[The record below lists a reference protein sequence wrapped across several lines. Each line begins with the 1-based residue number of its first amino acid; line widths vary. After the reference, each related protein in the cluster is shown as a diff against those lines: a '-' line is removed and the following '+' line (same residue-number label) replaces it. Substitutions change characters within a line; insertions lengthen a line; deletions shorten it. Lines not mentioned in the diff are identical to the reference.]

1 MIQTKRTRAYTMLGI
16 VMLLWAGNSIVG
28 RAVRETIPPFTL
40 AFGRWMGAFLVLTPF
55 ALRKAM
61 AERAQIRAH
70 ARVLLLLG
78 GLGVGAF
85 NAFLYSGLRHTT
97 ATNALLMQATIPPLV
112 LVLGRLLFKDR
123 AAFGQILGVIL
134 STIGVMVIVFRGDL
148 GALAGLHVGLGDL
161 LVMCGCLAWAL
172 YTVCLRLRPALRP
185 ETFVWITFAIGVLT
199 MAPLAAMEA
208 ARGAQ
213 VVWNW
218 GTASAF
224 VYVALFP
231 SVIAYFLY
239 NGAVAQ
245 IGAGAAG
252 QAICLMPLF
261 GAGLAVPLLGEPLRS
276 YHGAAMALI
285 LLGVALGAWGSA
297 GKPASAA

>member
-1 MIQTKRTRAYTMLGI
+1 
-16 VMLLWAGNSIVG
+16 MLLWAGNSIVG
-28 RAVRETIPPFTL
+28 RAVRETVLPFTL
-40 AFGRWMGAFLVLTPF
+40 AFGRWLGAFLVLTPF
-55 ALRKAM
+55 ALRKAIE
-61 AERAQIRAH
+61 ERAKILAH
-70 ARVLLLLG
+70 VYVLLLLG

-85 NAFLYSGLRHTT
+85 NAFLYSGLRYTT

-123 AAFGQILGVIL
+123 AAFGQMLGVLL
-134 STIGVMVIVFRGDL
+134 STIGVTVIVFRGDP
-148 GALAGLHVGLGDL
+148 GALTRLHVGQGDL
-161 LVMCGCLAWAL
+161 LVVCGCLAWAL
-172 YTVCLRLRPALRP
+172 YTVCLRLRPDLRP

-199 MAPLAAMEA
+199 MAPLATLEA
-208 ARGAQ
+208 SRGAQ

-218 GTASAF
+218 GTAGAL

-239 NGAVAQ
+239 NGAVAE

-276 YHGAAMALI
+276 YHGVAMALI
-285 LLGVALGAWGSA
+285 LLGVALAAW
-297 GKPASAA
+297 ASGRKANA